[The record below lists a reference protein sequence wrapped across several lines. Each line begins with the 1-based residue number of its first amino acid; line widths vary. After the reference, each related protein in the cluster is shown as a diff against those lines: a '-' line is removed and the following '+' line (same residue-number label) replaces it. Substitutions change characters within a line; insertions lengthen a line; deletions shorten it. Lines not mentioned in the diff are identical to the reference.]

1 MNSKRQQ
8 IALIDRAYAAL
19 DVLNNQVMS
28 PLRDNY
34 FKQNLDEE
42 KGHRHFCPDGV
53 RCGLATRQAA
63 RLFAVRQIAQFLN
76 GEKAPEPREWLH
88 LRPSYLT
95 ACALVAE
102 YREQIM
108 RAWGEVNVC
117 VADVLA
123 LDYAELNK

>member
-76 GEKAPEPREWLH
+76 GDKSPEPREWLH
-88 LRPSYLT
+88 IRPSYLT

-102 YREQIM
+102 YQKQIEQ
-108 RAWGEVNVC
+108 AFDAVGVNYN
-117 VADVLA
+117 DLLS